1 MPHGASRSVLVVDDE
16 PILRLFACEALE
28 EAGYEVVGASSA
40 DEAIALLRRGTPFG
54 AVLTDI
60 EMPGDLDGL
69 ELAWNIQAH
78 WPEITVVITSG
89 RKLPRP
95 DEIPRAASF
104 LPKPFSADRLV
115 DTMRSSSAGEK

>member
-1 MPHGASRSVLVVDDE
+1 MPQASPPSVLVVDDE

-40 DEAIALLRRGTPFG
+40 DEAIALLRRGTPFE

-60 EMPGDLDGL
+60 EMPGNLDGL

-78 WPEITVVITSG
+78 WPETTVIITSG
-89 RKLPRP
+89 RKLPRA

-104 LPKPFSADRLV
+104 LSKPFSAERLV
-115 DTMRSSSAGEK
+115 DTMRSSSAAQK